1 MDKEDLLRHP
11 HLQCPWS
18 GGHRAETRTFVI
30 PQPFPLWFHIP
41 GVTSH
46 PITGHTLV
54 WTQTPRFLF
63 SNPSHGESQPEN
75 TKLHAISGSARDND
89 FASGNDNS
97 KDSKLIRPV
106 GHHAS
111 FHWALETL
119 DKKKLYTIS
128 PSYPLFRLRNFLRRA
143 PIARLFVNCSKTSS
157 GNDGNYSHAVIVSW
171 KVWYFAFHF
180 FVFFLLQFL
189 VKSSSK
195 LDRPAYSK
203 QWDYFLWKLFVC
215 NIFFQGNAEPLVH

>member
-18 GGHRAETRTFVI
+18 GGHRVETRTFLI
-30 PQPFPLWFHIP
+30 PLPFPPWFHIP

-46 PITGHTLV
+46 PITGYTLV

-75 TKLHAISGSARDND
+75 TKLHAISGSATDND

-119 DKKKLYTIS
+119 DKNILLSLLLIVCLGFKILYTEHQQPGYLWI
-128 PSYPLFRLRNFLRRA
+128 A
-143 PIARLFVNCSKTSS
+143 PK
-157 GNDGNYSHAVIVSW
+157 
-171 KVWYFAFHF
+171 
-180 FVFFLLQFL
+180 LQVAKMKIIL
-189 VKSSSK
+189 MLS
-195 LDRPAYSK
+195 
-203 QWDYFLWKLFVC
+203 
-215 NIFFQGNAEPLVH
+215 